1 VPLFNKTKNIL
12 SKPAVKVP
20 NLHISLLWISES
32 CSTQKKEWK
41 QNIVTSTH
49 RSGISE
55 SYERKKYCSTF
66 TFMNIKQFT
75 FFHSLYYMLRQIM
88 VVIITPLGHAQ
99 IYSQRVRS
107 VLIMTEINTLYENKH
122 NKNNSKN
129 NKQHATHERDKRL

>member
-41 QNIVTSTH
+41 QNIMTSTH

-107 VLIMTEINTLYENKH
+107 VLIMTGINTLYSCG
-122 NKNNSKN
+122 NSSSSSS
-129 NKQHATHERDKRL
+129 TVCYTRM